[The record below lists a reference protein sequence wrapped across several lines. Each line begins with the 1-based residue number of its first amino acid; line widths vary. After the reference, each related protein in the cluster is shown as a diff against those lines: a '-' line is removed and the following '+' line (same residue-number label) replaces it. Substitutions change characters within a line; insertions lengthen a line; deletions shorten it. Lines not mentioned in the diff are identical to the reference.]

1 MPIRRFQKQKETE
14 AMEQT
19 LTLDQ
24 VSLQVGKKT
33 ILQPTCLDITPGSIT
48 AILGPNG
55 SGKSTLLK
63 LLSGLTEPSAG
74 TVLIDGQPL
83 KTGNRKTLAKKL
95 ALLPQHSPV
104 PLGMSVADLVA
115 CGRYPHAG
123 PFGRLKKEDHNAI
136 NSALTRVEMDQYA
149 NELVDHLSGGE
160 MQRVWLAMVLA
171 QETGILLL
179 DEPTSWLDI
188 AHQLRLLEIVRQLND
203 EKQITIVWV
212 LHDLNQA
219 LQYSDEVV
227 LMNKGSVVRKG
238 IAEQVMDKD
247 IISEVFGVETHEVQ
261 LKGKKDSLF
270 LPVGEY
276 QRRSDIRVVSDR
288 EVA

>member
-1 MPIRRFQKQKETE
+1 
-14 AMEQT
+14 MEQT

-24 VSLQVGKKT
+24 ACLRVGTKT
-33 ILQPTCLDITPGSIT
+33 ILQPTHLDITPGKIT

-63 LLSGLTEPSAG
+63 LLSGLIEPSEG
-74 TVLIDGQPL
+74 QVLLGGQLL
-83 KTGNRKTLAKKL
+83 KSLHRKELAKSL

-104 PLGMSVADLVA
+104 PLGMSAKDLVA

-123 PFGRLKKEDHNAI
+123 PFGRLKKEDHRAVS
-136 NSALTRVEMDQYA
+136 SALSRVGMDHYA
-149 NELVDHLSGGE
+149 SELVDHLSGGE

-188 AHQLRLLEIVRQLND
+188 AHQLRLLNIVRQLND
-203 EKQITIVWV
+203 EKQTTIIWV

-219 LQYSDEVV
+219 LQYSDEIV
-227 LMNKGSVVRKG
+227 LMNQG
-238 IAEQVMDKD
+238 QVIRTGAATKVLDKR
-247 IISEVFGVETHEVQ
+247 IISDVFGVETREVQ
-261 LKGKKDSLF
+261 LEGKKESLF
-270 LPVGEY
+270 LPLGE
-276 QRRSDIRVVSDR
+276 RKAKPVIHGVSSR

>member
-1 MPIRRFQKQKETE
+1 
-14 AMEQT
+14 MEQT

-24 VSLQVGKKT
+24 ACLQVGRKT
-33 ILQPTCLDITPGSIT
+33 ILQSTSLDITPGKIT

-63 LLSGLTEPSAG
+63 LFSGLLEPSE
-74 TVLIDGQPL
+74 GQILMGGKSL
-83 KTGNRKTLAKKL
+83 KSCHRKTLAKKM

-104 PLGMSVADLVA
+104 PLGMSVSDLVA

-123 PFGRLKKEDHNAI
+123 PFGRLKKDDHRAI
-136 NSALTRVEMDQYA
+136 SSALSRVGMDDYA
-149 NELVDHLSGGE
+149 HERVDHLSGGE

-188 AHQLRLLEIVRQLND
+188 AHQLRLLEIVRQLNQ
-203 EKQITIVWV
+203 EKQTTVVWV

-227 LMNKGSVVRKG
+227 LMNQGQVVRKG
-238 IAEQVMDKD
+238 AATQVLDKG
-247 IISEVFGVETHEVQ
+247 IISKVFGVETREVQ
-261 LKGKKDSLF
+261 LEGRRESLF
-270 LPVGEY
+270 LPVGE
-276 QRRSDIRVVSDR
+276 QQAGPVLRSVPSM

>member
-1 MPIRRFQKQKETE
+1 MGHTVRL
-14 AMEQT
+14 EQASYR
-19 LTLDQ
+19 
-24 VSLQVGKKT
+24 VRGNT
-33 ILQPTCLDITPGSIT
+33 ILHPVTLKLASEKVT

-63 LLSGLTEPSAG
+63 LIAGLIEPTAG
-74 TVLIDGQPL
+74 KVLVDGQL
-83 KTGNRKTLAKKL
+83 LNSFHRKDLAKKL

-123 PFGRLKKEDHNAI
+123 PFGRLKSADKQAI
-136 NSALTRVEMDQYA
+136 NTAINRVGMDLYA
-149 NELVDHLSGGE
+149 SHLVDHLSGGE

-188 AHQLRLLEIVRQLND
+188 AHQLKLLEIVRQLNE
-203 EKQITIVWV
+203 EKKTTVIWI

-219 LQYSDEVV
+219 LQYSDEIV
-227 LMNKGSVVRKG
+227 LLNEGKIVRQG
-238 IAEQVMDKD
+238 TAEQVLDTE
-247 IISEVFGVETHEVQ
+247 IIADVFNVKTSELQINGH
-261 LKGKKDSLF
+261 SRPLF
-270 LPVGEY
+270 LPVAELGSRP
-276 QRRSDIRVVSDR
+276 QQPLSKR